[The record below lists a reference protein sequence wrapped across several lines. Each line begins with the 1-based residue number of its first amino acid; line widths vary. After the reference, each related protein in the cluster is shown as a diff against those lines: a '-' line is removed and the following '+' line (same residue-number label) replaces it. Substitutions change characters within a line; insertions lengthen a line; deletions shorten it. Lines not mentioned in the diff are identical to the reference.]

1 MDKII
6 TPEKPDS
13 LLIEHYLKGNE
24 IALEYIINKHQ
35 QKIFNFI
42 YSKVH
47 DRDLSEDIFQETFI
61 KVIKTLKN
69 GVYNEEGKFLPWVM
83 RISHNLVI
91 DFFRKNNRIQTIKT
105 KKDLDIFQFISDGSP
120 NAESVLVND
129 QIIKDIQKLIQEL
142 PDDQKEVLIM
152 RLYRDMSFKEIAENT
167 KVSINTALGRM
178 RYAIIN
184 LRKLISS
191 IEKTIIDTLSYFKI
205 KTFADRKNIGIWHK
219 KNKNIKK
226 VAAIGIK
233 VKKWIAYHGFS
244 VNIVNDLKKYDKII
258 PCGIEGQKI
267 TNLIKI
273 KNQNYKILNDIL
285 VKNFLINIEN

>member
-1 MDKII
+1 MKNKI
-6 TPEKPDS
+6 TPETSDS
-13 LLIEHYLKGNE
+13 ILIEHYLDGNE

-47 DRDLSEDIFQETFI
+47 DRDISEDIFQETFI

-91 DFFRKNNRIQTIKT
+91 DFFRKNNRIKTINSKEEI
-105 KKDLDIFQFISDGSP
+105 DIFQFISDGSP
-120 NAESVLVND
+120 NAESVLIND

-178 RYAIIN
+178 RYAVIN
-184 LRKLISS
+184 LRKLIK
-191 IEKTIIDTLSYFKI
+191 EN
-205 KTFADRKNIGIWHK
+205 NI
-219 KNKNIKK
+219 
-226 VAAIGIK
+226 
-233 VKKWIAYHGFS
+233 
-244 VNIVNDLKKYDKII
+244 
-258 PCGIEGQKI
+258 
-267 TNLIKI
+267 
-273 KNQNYKILNDIL
+273 
-285 VKNFLINIEN
+285 FLTTK

>member
-1 MDKII
+1 MKNKI
-6 TPEKPDS
+6 TPETTDS
-13 LLIEHYLKGNE
+13 ILIEHYLDGNE
-24 IALEYIINKHQ
+24 IALECIINKHQ

-47 DRDLSEDIFQETFI
+47 DRDISEDIFQETFI

-91 DFFRKNNRIQTIKT
+91 DFFRKNNRIKTINSKE
-105 KKDLDIFQFISDGSP
+105 DIDIFQFISDGSP
-120 NAESVLVND
+120 NAESVLIND

-184 LRKLISS
+184 LRKLIK
-191 IEKTIIDTLSYFKI
+191 EN
-205 KTFADRKNIGIWHK
+205 NI
-219 KNKNIKK
+219 
-226 VAAIGIK
+226 
-233 VKKWIAYHGFS
+233 
-244 VNIVNDLKKYDKII
+244 
-258 PCGIEGQKI
+258 
-267 TNLIKI
+267 
-273 KNQNYKILNDIL
+273 
-285 VKNFLINIEN
+285 FLTTK

>member
-1 MDKII
+1 MKNKI
-6 TPEKPDS
+6 TPETSDS
-13 LLIEHYLKGNE
+13 ILIEHYLDGNE

-47 DRDLSEDIFQETFI
+47 DRDISEDIFQETFI

-91 DFFRKNNRIQTIKT
+91 DFFRKNNRIKTINSKE
-105 KKDLDIFQFISDGSP
+105 DIDIFQFISDGSP
-120 NAESVLVND
+120 NAESVLIND

-184 LRKLISS
+184 LRKLIK
-191 IEKTIIDTLSYFKI
+191 E
-205 KTFADRKNIGIWHK
+205 N
-219 KNKNIKK
+219 NM
-226 VAAIGIK
+226 
-233 VKKWIAYHGFS
+233 
-244 VNIVNDLKKYDKII
+244 
-258 PCGIEGQKI
+258 
-267 TNLIKI
+267 
-273 KNQNYKILNDIL
+273 
-285 VKNFLINIEN
+285 FLTTK